1 MRDLFSLRAANI
13 VSSKSNLHR
22 LNCQIVLYNYVEN
35 IFKLLYG
42 RVIKTA
48 KCYAVVSQAPLNF
61 GKFENDFNFF
71 STHPV
76 IFALQ
81 TGAKAEKSVNLSYPL
96 VNEFLNHS
104 ESQVILA
111 TKNNGTHPVFTQKK
125 WLRNFR
131 KAGK

>member
-1 MRDLFSLRAANI
+1 MRDLFSLRASNI
-13 VSSKSNLHR
+13 VSSKSNIHR
-22 LNCQIVLYNYVEN
+22 LNCQIVLYIYGEN

-42 RVIKTA
+42 RVINNLQVLRSCFSGTTEFWQFWKLF
-48 KCYAVVSQAPLNF
+48 Y
-61 GKFENDFNFF
+61 FF

-96 VNEFLNHS
+96 VNVIS
-104 ESQVILA
+104 ESLWITSNLA
-111 TKNNGTHPVFTQKK
+111 TKNNRTHPLFTQKK
-125 WLRNFR
+125 WLPNFK

>member
-22 LNCQIVLYNYVEN
+22 LNCQIVPYNYGEN

-42 RVIKTA
+42 SVIKIA
-48 KCYAVVSQAPLNF
+48 KCYAVVSQIPLNF
-61 GKFENDFNFF
+61 GNFENDFNFF
-71 STHPV
+71 SNHPV

-96 VNEFLNHS
+96 VNVIS

-111 TKNNGTHPVFTQKK
+111 TKNNRTHPVNIQKK
-125 WLRNFR
+125 MAPKF
-131 KAGK
+131 

>member
-22 LNCQIVLYNYVEN
+22 LNCQIVLYNYGEN

-42 RVIKTA
+42 SVIKIA

-61 GKFENDFNFF
+61 GNFENDFNFF
-71 STHPV
+71 SNHPV

-96 VNEFLNHS
+96 VNVIS

-111 TKNNGTHPVFTQKK
+111 TKNNRTHPVNIQKK
-125 WLRNFR
+125 MAPKF
-131 KAGK
+131 